1 MARRTFFSFHYQPDC
16 QRAWNVRNSWVA
28 QPDRESAG
36 FFDNSVFESKQR
48 TSDDALK
55 RFLSD
60 GLVGTS
66 VTVALFATE
75 TAWRRWVRFELLKSF
90 VEGKGILSVAIHTIK
105 NLEQP
110 PQAAAPG
117 YDPLTVLGFEVK
129 GGTVYLK
136 EKSVDGT
143 WKWATDVGNVAANQ
157 VPYGLKEGDNKIFSQ
172 LFPAYDWAAHDGR
185 KNLGDWIEAAAT
197 AAGR

>member
-1 MARRTFFSFHYQPDC
+1 MARRTFFSFHYKPDVH
-16 QRAWNVRNSWVA
+16 RAWNVRNSWVT

-36 FFDNSVFESKQR
+36 FFDNSVFETKQR

-60 GLVGTS
+60 GLAGTS
-66 VTVALFATE
+66 VTVALYATQ

-105 NLEQP
+105 SLEQP

-129 GGTVYLK
+129 NGMVLFK
-136 EKSVDGT
+136 EKNADGT
-143 WKWATDVGNVAANQ
+143 WKWAADVGNIAADQ
-157 VPYGLKEGDNKIFSQ
+157 MPYGLQEGDNKTFAA
-172 LFPAYDWAAHDGR
+172 LFNTYDWAGHDGR
-185 KNLGDWIEAAAT
+185 NNMGDWIEAVVVAV
-197 AAGR
+197 GR